1 MDPLDSDPSPLVQ
14 CIALFLFALAFFAVL
29 AGYCH

>member
-1 MDPLDSDPSPLVQ
+1 MNFDQDPSAIVQ
-14 CIALFLFALAFFAVL
+14 LIITLGMALAFFAVL

>member
-1 MDPLDSDPSPLVQ
+1 MNLDNDPSPLIQ
-14 CIALFLFALAFFAVL
+14 IIITLGMALAFFAVL